1 MTLSQ
6 LLDLVAAALLF
17 AGGVLAL
24 GAAIGVLR
32 FPDMVT
38 RMHAGA
44 KPLTLGLVLAVGG
57 LALTL
62 RDPATLGLL
71 VLIVGLQVMTVPV
84 SAHMVARVAYRSQ
97 VIDADTLVVD
107 ELAED
112 LTGAGYDR
120 VVAPSSPDT
129 DATDATDATDNDAVA
144 TDNDA
149 VATPA
154 VGSNASGSAS
164 GPEPGVDE
172 PVVAGAADEAFG
184 DQVAG
189 VDDDDRE
196 GDVDQEGQRPPG
208 DESRQP
214 MSPPQQGE

>member
-1 MTLSQ
+1 MALTLSQ
-6 LLDLVAAALLF
+6 LLDLVAAVLLF

-120 VVAPSSPDT
+120 VVAPTGPDA
-129 DATDATDATDNDAVA
+129 DGPD
-144 TDNDA
+144 
-149 VATPA
+149 
-154 VGSNASGSAS
+154 SGSDDPGSDDPGS
-164 GPEPGVDE
+164 G
-172 PVVAGAADEAFG
+172 VAGAESGMDEPAVPGATDEAFG

-189 VDDDDRE
+189 VDDHDRE
-196 GDVDQEGQRPPG
+196 GDVDQEGERPPG
-208 DESRQP
+208 NEPGESVP
-214 MSPPQQGE
+214 PPQQGE

>member
-1 MTLSQ
+1 MAVTWTQ
-6 LLDLVAAALLF
+6 VLDLVAALLLF
-17 AGGVLAL
+17 AGGLLAL
-24 GAAIGVLR
+24 AAAIGVLR

-62 RDPATLGLL
+62 RDPYTLGLL

-84 SAHMVARVAYRSQ
+84 SAHMVARVAYRRQ

-120 VVAPSSPDT
+120 VVTPD
-129 DATDATDATDNDAVA
+129 
-144 TDNDA
+144 
-149 VATPA
+149 
-154 VGSNASGSAS
+154 SAA
-164 GPEPGVDE
+164 GAEAGVDE
-172 PVVAGAADEAFG
+172 SAVPGSADDALDDE
-184 DQVAG
+184 VRG
-189 VDDDDRE
+189 VDDDDRQR
-196 GDVDQEGQRPPG
+196 DVDQEGERPAGDQPG
-208 DESRQP
+208 EP
-214 MSPPQQGE
+214 MSSPEQRE

>member
-1 MTLSQ
+1 MGVSWEQ
-6 LLDLVAAALLF
+6 VFDLVAAVLLF

-71 VLIVGLQVMTVPV
+71 VLIVALQVMTVPV
-84 SAHMVARVAYRSQ
+84 SAHMVARVAYRRQ

-112 LTGAGYDR
+112 LTGAGFDR
-120 VVAPSSPDT
+120 VVTQDSLPGAET
-129 DATDATDATDNDAVA
+129 
-144 TDNDA
+144 
-149 VATPA
+149 
-154 VGSNASGSAS
+154 
-164 GPEPGVDE
+164 GVDE
-172 PVVAGAADEAFG
+172 PTVPGAADDALG

-189 VDDDDRE
+189 VDDEDRQ
-196 GDVDQEGQRPPG
+196 GDVDQEGERPADDQSGEPVTPPHQR
-208 DESRQP
+208 E
-214 MSPPQQGE
+214 